1 MQWSKLEIE
10 TEKQAA
16 GIEGAPAANCLDALP
31 HLLSTFHFPLL
42 TFNF

>member
-16 GIEGAPAANCLDALP
+16 GIEGAPAAIVSTHFRTYFP
-31 HLLSTFHFPLL
+31 LSTF
-42 TFNF
+42 NF